1 MPSLSS
7 FALAFLTRSD
17 CLLAYSGLRFP
28 SSTFHG
34 YLHVMWIVLREDLA
48 MIRRPATSAHA
59 FIRKS
64 RLDSPGAI
72 HVVVS
77 RLGQEATATVIR
89 SSAACSWSRTGGA
102 NWTAVRAPIEP
113 FHCRRDQ

>member
-28 SSTFHG
+28 SSTYFMG
-34 YLHVMWIVLREDLA
+34 YLHVMWIVVREDLA
-48 MIRRPATSAHA
+48 IIRLVATSAHA
-59 FIRKS
+59 FMRKS
-64 RLDSPGAI
+64 RLDSPRPGAI
-72 HVVVS
+72 HVVAS

-89 SSAACSWSRTGGA
+89 SSAACSWSRTRRHQLDRGA
-102 NWTAVRAPIEP
+102 GP
-113 FHCRRDQ
+113 H